1 MRITLDTDK
10 KTIIVPRNYAS
21 KLEEINRIIKDGG
34 GDKQYTFKTYLE
46 EAWKIC
52 MDDTDKH
59 LKVADRP
66 ARKGKYWAHQELRRR
81 KSLKC
86 SGYIGN

>member
-1 MRITLDTDK
+1 MRIILDTDK
-10 KTIIVPRNYAS
+10 KTITVPWNYAA

-46 EAWKIC
+46 EAGKIC
-52 MDDTDKH
+52 MEDTDKH

-66 ARKGKYWAHQELRRR
+66 ARKGK
-81 KSLKC
+81 
-86 SGYIGN
+86 